1 MRERPRSSNVGSLL
15 RVGERK
21 LRDGINAAGKSIRP
35 KAHCLVASS
44 VIADQFK
51 VYHL

>member
-1 MRERPRSSNVGSLL
+1 MRERPHYSNVGSLP
-15 RVGERK
+15 RIGERK
-21 LRDGINAAGKSIRP
+21 LRDGVNGAGKSTRP

-44 VIADQFK
+44 IIADRFK